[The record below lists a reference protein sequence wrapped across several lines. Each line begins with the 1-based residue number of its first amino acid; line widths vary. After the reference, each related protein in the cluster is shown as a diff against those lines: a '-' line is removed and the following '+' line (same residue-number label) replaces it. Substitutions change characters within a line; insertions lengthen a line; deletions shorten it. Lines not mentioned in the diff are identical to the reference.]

1 MFDQYISFADH
12 HTYLADA
19 LSAGSV
25 ILHIDTYTMIAWH
38 GGSTI
43 NVWNLDG
50 ASLDREIDVMSI
62 DTTGD
67 DGRAAS
73 PEVLR
78 ARADRAVQSW
88 LDERDAEMRARDAE
102 LPF

>member
-1 MFDQYISFADH
+1 MYNIPTNTFNTYIVDVLRLG
-12 HTYLADA
+12 TI
-19 LSAGSV
+19 V
-25 ILHIDTYTMIAWH
+25 LHVDTYTLIVWH
-38 GGSTI
+38 GGSTL

-50 ASLDREIDVMSI
+50 GSVDREIDVMSI

-67 DGRAAS
+67 DGRTAS
-73 PEVLR
+73 PDILR

-88 LDERDAEMRARDAE
+88 LDERDAEIRARDAE